1 MPRRRKTYWTSVQS
15 SLPEALAGIGAAG
28 FAAIPQPRAE
38 LHWPSGQFNRDC
50 GLLVSVVGDDLA
62 LRKGNRPEME
72 TQNTGVAGDPNV
84 IKLGVR
90 DIVQLFKRWTHRR
103 FGYGIFQK
111 AETTAIR
118 TLFRDGRRAFLIGMS
133 LLAACLFFAWRLSQG
148 YQGPFARLMQESL
161 VIIGWVVIWRPI
173 EIFLYD
179 WIPLVRRR
187 KLYRRLAASKVTA
200 VSATRPS

>member
-1 MPRRRKTYWTSVQS
+1 
-15 SLPEALAGIGAAG
+15 
-28 FAAIPQPRAE
+28 
-38 LHWPSGQFNRDC
+38 
-50 GLLVSVVGDDLA
+50 LLVSVVGDDLA
-62 LRKGNRPEME
+62 LRKGNRPGME
-72 TQNTGVAGDPNV
+72 TQNSGVAGDPSV
-84 IKLGVR
+84 IKLRVR
-90 DIVQLFKRWTHRR
+90 DIAQLFNTLDASPFRIRDISPAVDQYIVDWAQELPQDQPIEIDVYLGSRDATERETSDISDAFRSWYTEKE
-103 FGYGIFQK
+103 K

-118 TLFRDGRRAFLIGMS
+118 TLFRDA
-133 LLAACLFFAWRLSQG
+133 RLS
-148 YQGPFARLMQESL
+148 GPFARLMQESL